1 MVVKYTEKSGE
12 FEVKQTEKSGEFGK
26 FEKKCL

>member
-26 FEKKCL
+26 FEKKC